1 MKDMIYCQRDIPRDQ
16 LRYGFRASADTGCGW
31 IATYNAL
38 RILGRWAE
46 PKELI
51 RWYERQLPLLH
62 GNTGTICFAPAI
74 FFRHHGFR
82 TKLELR
88 REKFDA
94 LVAESP
100 VCILFYYWR
109 KKWKLGAHF
118 VALHKT
124 EAGILGYNTYTNS
137 SAPDPYGESLA
148 QFLDRRGYFGCVLLG
163 IGEGEG

>member
-1 MKDMIYCQRDIPRDQ
+1 MKDMIHCQRDIPRDQ

-38 RILGRWAE
+38 RILGKRAE

-62 GNTGTICFAPAI
+62 GNAGTMFFAPAV
-74 FFRHHGFR
+74 FFSHHGFR
-82 TKLELR
+82 TRLELR
-88 REKFDA
+88 REKFDQV
-94 LVAESP
+94 VAESR

-109 KKWKLGAHF
+109 SKWKLGAHF

-124 EAGILGYNTYTNS
+124 DRGIFGYNTYKNS
-137 SAPDPYGESLA
+137 TAPDPYGDSLGE
-148 QFLDRRGYFGCVLLG
+148 FLKKKGYFGCVLLG
-163 IGEGEG
+163 IREGEG